1 MDYGIIY
8 DDQNKQDGIVG
19 YAYYSDLYELDVISG
34 LENTY
39 IWVVAETHGLTPGYY
54 RIVENNDYDNDLYYG
69 YDLVATLDQWPGLPN
84 GEILPE

>member
-39 IWVVAETHGLTPGYY
+39 IWVVAETHGLMPGYY
-54 RIVENNDYDNDLYYG
+54 RIVKNNDYDNDLYYG